1 MSILTFGVPRF
12 NNNYTYEIIRYC
24 NKFGVGIVGGIEK
37 LYKYFI
43 NTYSPESVIT
53 YSDISKFTGNVYSK
67 IEFKPVQIGSITEP
81 GYVWIN
87 EETNLVMQRYQTQ
100 KQKLLKLGLGTEE
113 QTEKEIMI
121 NNGFLQV
128 YNCGN
133 IKMEWLRK

>member
-1 MSILTFGVPRF
+1 M
-12 NNNYTYEIIRYC
+12 
-24 NKFGVGIVGGIEK
+24 
-37 LYKYFI
+37 
-43 NTYSPESVIT
+43 IT
-53 YSDISKFTGNVYSK
+53 YSDISKFTGNVYGK